1 MFKRNFLFAP
11 EAENGGGEP
20 QSLEAAIALRTAAGD
35 NDAGAQAFFDAA
47 PAEGGEPV
55 VPVVAPVVPAPA
67 ADATTIVTPAAP
79 TVEPFV
85 NPYLTPVEP
94 VVPAAGAE
102 GVPPT
107 PGEPVEPVVPQ
118 VLQPWTSQDG
128 TVIDPAEVQ
137 AALVVARGL
146 RTESGVKMM
155 VAKGLQAMG
164 KDAATVQAF
173 LDGKLTEQ
181 QAAVAPVEQPKI
193 PDILESLG
201 LGDDDVVDTQTL
213 RQVIA
218 QVQADATKAALEAA
232 GVAVAPVITEQ
243 EQRRNAGARDAV
255 DNTLI
260 QLLGTNGDPKTV
272 DVPTAN
278 LVVERAQR
286 YIDPTNW
293 DPAHIRDAV
302 LRGHADLVNDLDHAQ
317 QTRLTRLAGVAA
329 TVPST
334 IGTGTPPGGEPLAEP
349 QSFEEAMAQ
358 ARVLEPGLFK

>member
-85 NPYLTPVEP
+85 NPYLT
-94 VVPAAGAE
+94 
-102 GVPPT
+102 
-107 PGEPVEPVVPQ
+107 PVEPVVPQ

>member
-11 EAENGGGEP
+11 ENEAGGGEP

-35 NDAGAQAFFDAA
+35 SDEGAQSFFDSA

-55 VPVVAPVVPAPA
+55 VPAVAPVVPAPA
-67 ADATTIVTPAAP
+67 TEGTPAAP
-79 TVEPFV
+79 AAEPFV
-85 NPYLTPVEP
+85 NPYLAEREVTPPVEGTP
-94 VVPAAGAE
+94 APADAPPAGTPAA
-102 GVPPT
+102 
-107 PGEPVEPVVPQ
+107 PQ

-128 TVIDPAEVQ
+128 TVVDPAEVQ

-146 RTESGVKMM
+146 RTESGVKLM
-155 VAKGLQAMG
+155 VARGLEAMG

-173 LDGKLTEQ
+173 LDGKLTQQ
-181 QAAVAPVEQPKI
+181 QAAVAPVEAPTV
-193 PDILESLG
+193 PDILETLG

-218 QVQADATKAALEAA
+218 QVQAQATKAALEAA
-232 GVAVAPVITEQ
+232 GVAVAPVVSAQ
-243 EQRRNAGARDAV
+243 EAQRNAGARDAV

-260 QLLGTNGDPKTV
+260 QLLGTNGDPKSV

-286 YIDPTNW
+286 YIDPSNW

-302 LRGHADLVNDLDHAQ
+302 LRGHADLITELDHAQ

-334 IGTGTPPGGEPLAEP
+334 IGTGTPPGGEPTPEP
-349 QSFEEAMAQ
+349 QTFEEAMAQ